1 MIFVSIA
8 SDTSTKKN
16 RQTKNIT
23 LSEAFIVVLVPFA
36 FSVKVENCYA
46 AGTAADCRPRNNGFL
61 DLKVLLSTNVMLVCD
76 LSDLLSVF
84 CPDISV
90 TVPQIGVKFCMMVHI
105 GPDVVSPLGAVPRG
119 SQKSQI
125 LGKNFG
131 HLTANISKTCQSQ
144 RYMSIRATSA

>member
-1 MIFVSIA
+1 M
-8 SDTSTKKN
+8 
-16 RQTKNIT
+16 
-23 LSEAFIVVLVPFA
+23 LVPFA

-105 GPDVVSPLGAVPRG
+105 GPDVVSPLGGGTQRIPKIPNLG
-119 SQKSQI
+119 QKFWPFNREYLENLSVAA
-125 LGKNFG
+125 LHVN
-131 HLTANISKTCQSQ
+131 
-144 RYMSIRATSA
+144 